1 VKPNLLVVTDLPS
14 WSLEGLSYGYT
25 VHHAPDTAAREA
37 LLAESGLE
45 NFRAFLTNGSVGM
58 AGLPITD
65 MTSLE
70 LICVSGAGYDQV
82 DLAAAQAQGIAVT
95 NGPSTNDTTAADHA
109 FALILSVARGI
120 TEVDRAIRRGD
131 WAASNRPGGWDGL
144 RAPRPLV
151 TGKRLGIVGLGNIGQ
166 QIARRA
172 VAGFDMSIA
181 YHNRRPAPEIA
192 YTYHSD
198 VQNLAADCEFLLLT
212 CPGGPE
218 TRHMV
223 NDSVLKA
230 LGPQGFLINAARGS
244 VVDTKALTKALCD
257 GTIAGAA
264 LDVFETEPYVPADLL
279 AAPNLIVTPHLAGR
293 APEAIQAFMKL
304 VRANL
309 DAHFSGQ
316 PLITPILQGGTT
328 R

>member
-1 VKPNLLVVTDLPS
+1 
-14 WSLEGLSYGYT
+14 
-25 VHHAPDTAAREA
+25 
-37 LLAESGLE
+37 
-45 NFRAFLTNGSVGM
+45 
-58 AGLPITD
+58 
-65 MTSLE
+65 
-70 LICVSGAGYDQV
+70 
-82 DLAAAQAQGIAVT
+82 
-95 NGPSTNDTTAADHA
+95 
-109 FALILSVARGI
+109 
-120 TEVDRAIRRGD
+120 
-131 WAASNRPGGWDGL
+131 
-144 RAPRPLV
+144 
-151 TGKRLGIVGLGNIGQ
+151 
-166 QIARRA
+166 
-172 VAGFDMSIA
+172 
-181 YHNRRPAPEIA
+181 
-192 YTYHSD
+192 
-198 VQNLAADCEFLLLT
+198 
-212 CPGGPE
+212 
-218 TRHMV
+218 MV